1 MQLNLE
7 FPEFVTCR
15 CCGKSKPFDEGGVPC
30 DPRHPY
36 VMQWICDACQDELDF
51 QPDHCREC
59 EHYLPVNAAGGI
71 CVRAYRS
78 GTEKPTVSS
87 GHDDLVNADDWCACF
102 RAKKEGVNNG

>member
-1 MQLNLE
+1 MRIE
-7 FPEFVTCR
+7 FPVFVTCR

-51 QPDHCREC
+51 QPDHCRDC

-71 CVRAYRS
+71 CVRAY
-78 GTEKPTVSS
+78 SS
-87 GHDDLVNADDWCACF
+87 GHDDLVNADDWCAGF